1 MRLHTIAAAALA
13 ATAVAG
19 TAFAGSSGSWGS
31 GNGQANGHPL
41 ICLRTTTTKT
51 VTVRGA
57 RFYPG
62 ELTKVNKPTARD
74 LVAAKK
80 AAELDEKAWK
90 GHKVCLIDANGRA
103 IPDTPGDAP
112 PPPPPVVNAP
122 PPPPPVVTP
131 PPPVKPTPPP
141 PPSNVN
147 DDRDDDDEDGNS
159 GSGNDE
165 DNEGPPP
172 GDEGEPG

>member
-1 MRLHTIAAAALA
+1 MRLQAIAAAALA
-13 ATAVAG
+13 VTTAA
-19 TAFAGSSGSWGS
+19 AGSASASSSGAWGS

-41 ICLRTTTTKT
+41 ICLRTTTAKT
-51 VTVRGA
+51 VTVRGT

-90 GHKVCLIDANGRA
+90 GHSLCLIDANGRA
-103 IPDTPGDAP
+103 IPNTPGDA
-112 PPPPPVVNAP
+112 PPPPVVNAP

-131 PPPVKPTPPP
+131 PPPPPP
-141 PPSNVN
+141 PVNVN
-147 DDRDDDDEDGNS
+147 DGKDTNPEDGNS
-159 GSGNDE
+159 GSGNDPE
-165 DNEGPPP
+165 TEGPPP
-172 GDEGEPG
+172 GDDGAPG